1 MQNTKGPHPLGN
13 GCCIGS
19 TDAAHLFTYLDRVLI
34 GQNPHI
40 SFDLWIN
47 EWSTCTAM
55 ESKFKCGQCVVD
67 LRSSGIFG
75 SLAEVYWF
83 AFFCGGKQFMFCIWN
98 ICIYSSVII
107 SVHKLNEAGT
117 FFFKSDIWKDGNN
130 VISLRLSSTHVFETA
145 HIYAPACRDA
155 REGNNHR
162 FLTAWQHGY
171 GCEGISSATMWSSLK
186 AVSYLLNRTVCCQSN
201 TVSTQLH
208 IQPFLSFLF
217 FFK

>member
-1 MQNTKGPHPLGN
+1 MEHM
-13 GCCIGS
+13 
-19 TDAAHLFTYLDRVLI
+19 YLLI
-34 GQNPHI
+34 SDYQCAQVK
-40 SFDLWIN
+40 
-47 EWSTCTAM
+47 WS
-55 ESKFKCGQCVVD
+55 GD
-67 LRSSGIFG
+67 
-75 SLAEVYWF
+75 
-83 AFFCGGKQFMFCIWN
+83 
-98 ICIYSSVII
+98 
-107 SVHKLNEAGT
+107 
-117 FFFKSDIWKDGNN
+117 FKSDIWKDGNN

-171 GCEGISSATMWSSLK
+171 GCEGISSATMWSGLK

-217 FFK
+217 FLNRHYFYCSRTRGHSQSKSIFSKLLVPHGSLPAVHLG

>member
-1 MQNTKGPHPLGN
+1 MIDLYGN
-13 GCCIGS
+13 GVQVQMWSVCRWPSFQRYIWLFSRSLLICI
-19 TDAAHLFTYLDRVLI
+19 
-34 GQNPHI
+34 
-40 SFDLWIN
+40 
-47 EWSTCTAM
+47 
-55 ESKFKCGQCVVD
+55 
-67 LRSSGIFG
+67 
-75 SLAEVYWF
+75 
-83 AFFCGGKQFMFCIWN
+83 FFCGGKQFMFCIWN

-171 GCEGISSATMWSSLK
+171 GCEGISSATMWSGLK